1 MTGQTLE
8 DYCKKLRL
16 SHIITNLPRASFEAP
31 EQFITDLFRL
41 ELETRQQI
49 KLERMEKLAKFPVP
63 KSLKNY
69 EWHEDIFLPAHL
81 DKATLVS
88 LDFLKRQENIVC
100 VGSPGTGK
108 THLAIAL
115 GRKACSEGVSTKF
128 FRVNNLV
135 EQLESA

>member
-1 MTGQTLE
+1 MIGQTLE

-16 SHIITNLPRASFEAP
+16 SHIITNIPRASFEAP

-69 EWHEDIFLPAHL
+69 EWHEDIFLPSHL
-81 DKATLVS
+81 DKETLV
-88 LDFLKRQENIVC
+88 
-100 VGSPGTGK
+100 
-108 THLAIAL
+108 
-115 GRKACSEGVSTKF
+115 
-128 FRVNNLV
+128 
-135 EQLESA
+135 

>member
-1 MTGQTLE
+1 MKKIRRRAKMTGQTLE

-16 SHIITNLPRASFEAP
+16 SHIITNLPRASFEAL

-63 KSLKNY
+63 KSIKNY
-69 EWHEDIFLPAHL
+69 EWYEDIFLPAHL
-81 DKATLVS
+81 DKESLVS
-88 LDFLKRQENIVC
+88 LDFPKRQENIVC

-108 THLAIAL
+108 THPAIAL
-115 GRKACSEGVSTKF
+115 GRKPVVKVFHPNFPSK
-128 FRVNNLV
+128 
-135 EQLESA
+135 